1 MRRFRRALGL
11 STPVVA
17 LACLAIL
24 GWHLCTA
31 GPAPALAGEMPR
43 PLREAAGLFQAG
55 RFDEA
60 RTLALSVHRAFPREI
75 EPLLLLG
82 RIDVAAGRLADA
94 WTWIRLA
101 GAISPRHPLVQTY
114 RQLFAA
120 WEHRHGPLTTD
131 YLPLPGPDPDLT
143 ARRFRKGWFGPSF
156 LHTAPRLDSALAT
169 APVPIA
175 TPLGSAPPTLEP
187 ILSRSSLYPTSDRL
201 VRDGWA
207 RDAEDALARHQ
218 FLPAYLLYS
227 KLLSA
232 EPDRPTW
239 LVGKARSCLGLG
251 RFREAVTLLDPF
263 VAGEREL
270 DNSLSREMVD
280 ELYRQARAG
289 PATRQRRWPRPD
301 DRRP

>member
-1 MRRFRRALGL
+1 MRRVRRALGP
-11 STPVVA
+11 TPVVA
-17 LACLAIL
+17 LACLAVL
-24 GWHLCTA
+24 GWHLHTA
-31 GPAPALAGEMPR
+31 GPDVALAGEMSR
-43 PLREAAGLFQAG
+43 PLREAAELFQAG
-55 RFDEA
+55 RVDEA
-60 RTLALSVHRAFPREI
+60 RTLALSIHRAFPREV

-114 RQLFAA
+114 RQLFEA

-131 YLPLPGPDPDLT
+131 YLPLPTPDPDLT

-156 LHTAPRLDSALAT
+156 LHIAPRLASDPAT
-169 APVPIA
+169 TSVPISA
-175 TPLGSAPPTLEP
+175 PIGSAPPTLEP
-187 ILSRSSLYPTSDRL
+187 ILSRSPLHLPPDRL
-201 VRDGWA
+201 VRDEWA

-218 FLPAYLLYS
+218 FLQAYLLFS
-227 KLLSA
+227 KLVSA
-232 EPDRPTW
+232 EPDRPRW

-251 RFREAVTLLDPF
+251 RFREAVALLDPI
-263 VAGEREL
+263 VAGELEL
-270 DNSLSREMVD
+270 EASLSRETVD